1 MRCDAAKVP
10 QLSHGTAQRRIA
22 PPNLRPILAH
32 PCRAK
37 NRRPNPPLASAGG
50 HMRIVQILAFGVF
63 AALLVACGA
72 WALAW
77 FGTSSGPPNAIQAA
91 AEPKSPKSTI
101 ALEAAAEP
109 KSPKSI
115 IALEVAPERES
126 SGDIPAAP

>member
-1 MRCDAAKVP
+1 MRT
-10 QLSHGTAQRRIA
+10 L
-22 PPNLRPILAH
+22 
-32 PCRAK
+32 
-37 NRRPNPPLASAGG
+37 
-50 HMRIVQILAFGVF
+50 QILASGVF

-77 FGTSSGPPNAIQAA
+77 FGTSSGPPTAIQAA
-91 AEPKSPKSTI
+91 AESKSPKSTI

-126 SGDIPAAP
+126 SGEIPAAPKVNQLAQPFT